1 MSRSGKGHIYTRI
14 FRSYLLVSL
23 IPVLCL
29 AVLIVYFT
37 REYSMNKVEDEL
49 VLLTQGAAGVIQREL
64 EKDEESLQILASDE
78 SLARFLL
85 EKEPDQDDVI
95 SLNQKFFLIT
105 GGKQQSVYLHLVTP
119 DGSILHSTTGQTG
132 IPDKARSFWG
142 VLRALEGARG
152 TVYYSGIY
160 GSDEYGMTIALPVS
174 YEGQVVG
181 YAMLCLTEQ
190 AFANT
195 LASYAAQMPLSYMIT
210 DGNHY
215 LLLDDISEQRA
226 MFLPLALR
234 SIVQEGSCTG
244 YESDVGQKLLA
255 VEAVAGTEL
264 LVLAEVS
271 VGLVVDS
278 SRSLMIFVALLCLA
292 VLVVALVTSRR
303 LARGVV
309 QPIQTMCQ
317 TMQQIEEGNMN
328 ARVPYL
334 GDDELGTMAR
344 GFNLMIQQLQEQ
356 FRTNLERQDRLR
368 IAEFKNL
375 QAQISPHFLY
385 NTLESIKILARLGMN
400 EEVGLVVSKL
410 GVLLRSGMNFK
421 QEMIPLGDEI
431 KVVESYIAIQQVRYE
446 DKFTYTA
453 HIPPEL
459 LSCMVPN
466 LVVQPLVENAIVHGL
481 ETKMGTGELRLTGWL
496 DAGEIYLEIY
506 DNGGGIDPEKIQ
518 RIFRE
523 EQGSDQERD
532 SIGLINVHRRLKLY
546 FGEPYGLRI
555 ESEPGS
561 YTRILLHIPKVKGSV
576 YRVQSGDC

>member
-1 MSRSGKGHIYTRI
+1 MSRSGKGQIYVRI

-29 AVLIVYFT
+29 AVLIVYYT
-37 REYSMNKVEDEL
+37 REYSMSKVEDEL

-64 EKDEESLQILASDE
+64 EKDEESLRILASDE
-78 SLARFLL
+78 SLARFFL
-85 EKEPDQDDVI
+85 EQEPDQDDVI
-95 SLNQKFFLIT
+95 SLNQKLFLIT
-105 GGKQQSVYLHLVTP
+105 GGKQQAVYLHLVAL
-119 DGSILHSTTGQTG
+119 DGTILHSTTGQTG
-132 IPDKARSFWG
+132 IPVKVRSFWG
-142 VLRALEGARG
+142 VLRALEGARD

-174 YEGQVVG
+174 WEEEVVG
-181 YAMLCLTEQ
+181 YAMLCLSEQ
-190 AFANT
+190 AFSNV
-195 LASYAAQMPLSYMIT
+195 LASYATQMPLNYIIT

-215 LLLDDISEQRA
+215 LLLDDISEERT
-226 MFLPLALR
+226 MFLPLSLR
-234 SIVQEGSCTG
+234 SIVQKGGCTS
-244 YESDVGQKLLA
+244 YESEVGQKLLA
-255 VEAVAGTEL
+255 VEAISGTEL
-264 LVLAEVS
+264 LVAAAVS

-278 SRSLMIFVALLCLA
+278 SRSLTIFVALLCLA
-292 VLVVALVTSRR
+292 VLVVALLTSRR
-303 LARGVV
+303 LAQGVV
-309 QPIQTMCQ
+309 QPIQTMCL
-317 TMQQIEEGNMN
+317 TMQQIEEGNMD

-334 GDDELGTMAR
+334 GDDELGIMAR

-421 QEMIPLGDEI
+421 QEMIPLRDEI

-459 LSCMVPN
+459 LECMVPN

-481 ETKMGTGELRLTGWL
+481 ETKMGTGELRLSGWL
-496 DAGEIYLEIY
+496 ENEDIYLEIY

-523 EQGSDQERD
+523 EKGAEQERD

-546 FGEPYGLRI
+546 YGEPYGLRI

-561 YTRILLHIPKVKGSV
+561 FTRILLHIPKVKGSV
-576 YRVQSGDC
+576 YRVQSRDH

>member
-1 MSRSGKGHIYTRI
+1 MSHSGKGRIYTRI

-37 REYSMNKVEDEL
+37 REYSMSKVEDEL

-64 EKDEESLQILASDE
+64 EKDEESLRILADDE
-78 SLARFLL
+78 SLARFLQ
-85 EKEPDQDDVI
+85 EKDPEQDDFI
-95 SLNQKFFLIT
+95 SLNQKLFLIT
-105 GGKQQSVYLHLVTP
+105 GGKQQSVYLHLVTL

-132 IPDKARSFWG
+132 IPEKARSFWG
-142 VLRALEGARG
+142 VLRALEGAQD
-152 TVYYSGIY
+152 TVYHSGIY
-160 GSDEYGMTIALPVS
+160 GSDEYGMTMALPVS
-174 YEGQVVG
+174 SEGEVVG

-195 LASYAAQMPLSYMIT
+195 LASYATQMPLNYMIT

-226 MFLPLALR
+226 MFLPLGLR
-234 SIVQEGSCTG
+234 AIAKEGSCTG

-255 VEAVAGTEL
+255 VEAVSGTEL
-264 LVLAEVS
+264 LVAAEVS

-309 QPIQTMCQ
+309 QPIQTMCL
-317 TMQQIEEGNMN
+317 TMQQIEAGNMD

-421 QEMIPLGDEI
+421 QEMIPLGDEM

-459 LSCMVPN
+459 LECMVPN

-496 DAGEIYLEIY
+496 EDGEIYLEIY

-523 EQGSDQERD
+523 EKGSEQERD

-546 FGEPYGLRI
+546 YGEPYGLRI

-561 YTRILLHIPKVKGSV
+561 FTRILLHIPKVKGSV
-576 YRVQSGDC
+576 YRVQSGDR